1 MKLIYKI
8 ALSLSAI
15 MLVFMTLWSIFFFRV
30 MTVEINDETDDM
42 LEEYSRDIIIKW
54 LSGARLPATDNGTN
68 NTYYI
73 RKVSPE
79 YADSRQR
86 IRYEDADIYIASEGE
101 HEPARIRR
109 QVFMDSD
116 GAFYELTVAVPT
128 FERAD
133 LVRSILWSIV
143 ILYIVLLIALVSITI
158 VVIRF
163 NMRPFDALVR
173 WYDSY
178 APGKNNAPVPSGTD
192 VVEFRKLAEAAQK
205 AVDRSEKLYDQQKQF
220 ISNASH
226 ELQTPLAVSMGRIE
240 MLLDSPGLTEEQ
252 AGELVKIHR
261 TIMDLTRLNKTLL
274 LMSKIENG
282 QFPDVE
288 DVDIASVFRENVLM
302 FKEVYAMKDLRAEL
316 SVEGGCVW
324 RMNVQLASVLVNN
337 LLKNAFSHSPD
348 KSVINIRIWNDGF
361 SVSNEGAGP
370 LDRSRIFTRFY
381 QENSRKEGSTG
392 LGLAL
397 VKAVCDNS
405 GLKVEYGYDGRHC
418 FTVRHV

>member
-8 ALSLSAI
+8 ALSLSSI

-30 MTVEINDETDDM
+30 MTAEINDETDDM

-73 RKVSPE
+73 RKVTPE

-116 GAFYELTVAVPT
+116 GVFYELTVAVPT

-288 DVDIASVFRENVLM
+288 DVDIESVFRENVLM
-302 FKEVYAMKDLRAEL
+302 FKEVYATKNLRVEL

-348 KSVINIRIWNDGF
+348 KSVIDIRIWNDGF

-405 GLKVEYGYDGRHC
+405 GLKVEYGYDGMHC